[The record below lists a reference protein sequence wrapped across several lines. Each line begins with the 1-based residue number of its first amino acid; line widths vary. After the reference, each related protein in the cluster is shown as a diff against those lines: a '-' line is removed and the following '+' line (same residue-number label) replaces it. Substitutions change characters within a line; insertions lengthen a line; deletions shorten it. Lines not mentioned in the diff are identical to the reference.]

1 MAIVEKIVDR
11 RPRSGRPSRGVTTSP
26 KNSVGAKIHE
36 ILLRDPSRE
45 LANSRKD
52 SPNSDGREK
61 LLLETCPAVGRCFKV
76 LVADDH
82 PVVRSGLA
90 WLLGN
95 RSDKI
100 GRASCREGGGDV

>member
-1 MAIVEKIVDR
+1 MAMVKKIVER
-11 RPRSGRPSRGVTTSP
+11 WPRSGQPSPGVTTSP

-61 LLLETCPAVGRCFKV
+61 LFARASPGRRPLFQSVGR
-76 LVADDH
+76 
-82 PVVRSGLA
+82 R
-90 WLLGN
+90 
-95 RSDKI
+95 
-100 GRASCREGGGDV
+100 

>member
-1 MAIVEKIVDR
+1 MAMVKKIVER
-11 RPRSGRPSRGVTTSP
+11 RPRSGQPSLGVTTSP

-61 LLLETCPAVGRCFKV
+61 LLPRDSPGRRPLFQSVGR
-76 LVADDH
+76 
-82 PVVRSGLA
+82 R
-90 WLLGN
+90 
-95 RSDKI
+95 
-100 GRASCREGGGDV
+100 